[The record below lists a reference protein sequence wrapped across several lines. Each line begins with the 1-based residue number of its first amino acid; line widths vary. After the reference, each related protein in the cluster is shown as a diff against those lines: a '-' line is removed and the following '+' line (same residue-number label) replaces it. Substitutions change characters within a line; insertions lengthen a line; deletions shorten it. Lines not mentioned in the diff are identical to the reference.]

1 MDKAPARQT
10 ERGNTYDKYATQ
22 NPVERRMMEGFLAAL
37 DEALPDSAPERILEV
52 GSGEGEIAARVL
64 ERYPNA
70 GLTVLDLPSEELA
83 EEWRDRRLAGLFGDI
98 TGLPFEDRTFD
109 LVLAIEVLEHV
120 PEPANALAEIAR
132 VARDAT
138 VLSVPREP
146 IWRMGN
152 MARGRYWRSLGNTPG
167 HVNHWSS
174 GGFARF
180 VGTGLDVLAVH
191 RPLPWTL
198 VSARART

>member
-1 MDKAPARQT
+1 MDQAPARQT
-10 ERGNTYDKYATQ
+10 ERGNTSDKYATQ
-22 NPVERRMMEGFLAAL
+22 NPVERRMMEGFLGAL
-37 DEALPDSAPERILEV
+37 DEALPDTSPERILEV